1 MVVKPSQDY
10 FVICFC
16 GPDGAQH
23 SIALLVVVVIY
34 FSID

>member
-1 MVVKPSQDY
+1 MKPDTPLF

-23 SIALLVVVVIY
+23 SIAFPLIEQ
-34 FSID
+34 